1 MGASGI
7 IFTVDLAVLGNRELD
22 KRAKLADS
30 GVSTSALGASQS
42 VVADVGDVSSTA
54 SERCRRPTSS
64 ASTIGRP
71 TRT

>member
-30 GVSTSALGASQS
+30 GV
-42 VVADVGDVSSTA
+42 
-54 SERCRRPTSS
+54 RPLSLL
-64 ASTIGRP
+64 
-71 TRT
+71 